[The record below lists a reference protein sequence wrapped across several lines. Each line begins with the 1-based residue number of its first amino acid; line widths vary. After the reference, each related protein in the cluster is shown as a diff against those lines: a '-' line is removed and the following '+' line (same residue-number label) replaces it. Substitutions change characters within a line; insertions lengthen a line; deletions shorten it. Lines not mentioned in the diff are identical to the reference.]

1 MTQIFKWLAFV
12 VLGLVLLFLALV
24 FAMHRWVSTDDF
36 KQRVTAEA
44 TTALGVP
51 VELGGI
57 SVDVWPVPAVALN
70 QIKLQTVPAITV
82 ERLEARPQW
91 RPLLQ
96 GQLVVGTLIVRQAV
110 LPQTGLD
117 ALLAARQ
124 ARRVSAP
131 TLQKKELLAH
141 ASISLGAK
149 TAPDLALKTALET
162 ALTPPKYIQTFLKVT
177 TVSLI
182 VYLLFTLMANDQIY

>member
-1 MTQIFKWLAFV
+1 MLKIFKWLAALA
-12 VLGLVLLFLALV
+12 LGLVLLFAALV
-24 FAMHRWVSTDDF
+24 FALHRWVSTDDF

-51 VELGGI
+51 VALGGI

-70 QIKLQTVPAITV
+70 QITLQTTPAITV
-82 ERLEARPQW
+82 GRLEARPQW

-96 GQLVVGTLIVRQAV
+96 GQLVVATLIVRQAV

-124 ARRVSAP
+124 ARRASSLSLLSPQTDSLSKPKLLTHVSIGLEA
-131 TLQKKELLAH
+131 KK
-141 ASISLGAK
+141 
-149 TAPDLALKTALET
+149 APDLALKTADR
-162 ALTPPKYIQTFLKVT
+162 KSV
-177 TVSLI
+177 V
-182 VYLLFTLMANDQIY
+182 